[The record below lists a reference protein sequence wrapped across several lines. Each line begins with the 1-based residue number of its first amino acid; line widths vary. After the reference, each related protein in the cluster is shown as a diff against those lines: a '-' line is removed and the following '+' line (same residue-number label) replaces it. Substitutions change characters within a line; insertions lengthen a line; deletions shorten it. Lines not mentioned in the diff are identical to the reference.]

1 MATVT
6 LTRQQT
12 SLVCAGRSQQT
23 GDEGDMFYMLWNN
36 VTTSEYNA
44 IRTAYLAVEQIIED
58 ALENGDTIAGT
69 NDDGDPI
76 QIGGSPSRPR
86 PKQT

>member
-1 MATVT
+1 MANYT

-12 SLVCAGRSQQT
+12 ALIGAGRSQVS
-23 GDEGDMFYMLWNN
+23 GEEGDMFYMLWNN

-44 IRTAYLAVEQIIED
+44 IRDAYLALEAIVETQEGLGNTIVGTDED
-58 ALENGDTIAGT
+58 NGH
-69 NDDGDPI
+69 P